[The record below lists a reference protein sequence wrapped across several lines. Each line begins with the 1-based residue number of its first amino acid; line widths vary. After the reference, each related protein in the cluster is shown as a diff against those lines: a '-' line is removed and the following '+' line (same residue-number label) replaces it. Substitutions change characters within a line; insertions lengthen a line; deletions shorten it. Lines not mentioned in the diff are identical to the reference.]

1 MTLMILSRT
10 KKHATI
16 GYDGVSINSSEDL
29 PADSEPAEP
38 TKVWALYQL
47 FAIFFSTRTFDH

>member
-1 MTLMILSRT
+1 MQQ
-10 KKHATI
+10 KHATI
-16 GYDGVSINSSEDL
+16 GHDGASIKSSEDP

-47 FAIFFSTRTFDH
+47 FAFFSTRTFDH

>member
-1 MTLMILSRT
+1 MQQ
-10 KKHATI
+10 KHATI
-16 GYDGVSINSSEDL
+16 GHDGVSINSSEDP

-47 FAIFFSTRTFDH
+47 FAFFFSTRTFDH